1 MSASIASDEFI
12 YTNLTVTTSNHIKPT
27 PNQKKLAIK
36 NSNFKLAIAM
46 LGACNS
52 VSPTE
57 VDGKR
62 QLQASSPDEIAFV
75 DFTDS
80 IGYFMDARS
89 TDQIVFKQKYLGDN
103 F

>member
-1 MSASIASDEFI
+1 
-12 YTNLTVTTSNHIKPT
+12 
-27 PNQKKLAIK
+27 
-36 NSNFKLAIAM
+36 M

-57 VDGKR
+57 VDGHR

-80 IGYFMDARS
+80 IGY
-89 TDQIVFKQKYLGDN
+89 
-103 F
+103 